1 MNLAADTQHIGE
13 FGQIG
18 QSLVIR
24 LDEKNIGQ
32 GVDWCVDRCGGCM
45 RHQSNAVGARA
56 FIGTGGKMAFGPLGG
71 AVFTVFD
78 ANQMHVTAPR
88 RKVLPV

>member
-24 LDEKNIGQ
+24 LGEKNIGRVMI
-32 GVDWCVDRCGGCM
+32 GALIGAADACG
-45 RHQSNAVGARA
+45 
-56 FIGTGGKMAFGPLGG
+56 T
-71 AVFTVFD
+71 
-78 ANQMHVTAPR
+78 NQTR
-88 RKVLPV
+88 

>member
-24 LDEKNIGQ
+24 LGEKISVRALIG
-32 GVDWCVDRCGGCM
+32 
-45 RHQSNAVGARA
+45 ALVGAA
-56 FIGTGGKMAFGPLGG
+56 DACGT
-71 AVFTVFD
+71 
-78 ANQMHVTAPR
+78 NQTR
-88 RKVLPV
+88 

>member
-1 MNLAADTQHIGE
+1 
-13 FGQIG
+13 
-18 QSLVIR
+18 
-24 LDEKNIGQ
+24 
-32 GVDWCVDRCGGCM
+32 
-45 RHQSNAVGARA
+45 
-56 FIGTGGKMAFGPLGG
+56 MAFGPLGG